1 MGKLLDRLNK
11 QLKTE
16 YKQDAEDCLKIYNY
30 FIEKTG
36 HVWESDW
43 NPLVNVEFI
52 GSYPAYERRFKP
64 TVIGYIFLKGLEN

>member
-11 QLKTE
+11 QIKTE
-16 YKQDAEDCLKIYNY
+16 FKQDAEDCLKIYTTLK
-30 FIEKTG
+30 ERTG

-43 NPLVNVEFI
+43 RSLVNVEFI

-64 TVIGYIFLKGLEN
+64 SSLGCIFLKGIT